1 MRRRARTPALAQDAD
16 ADPQEAEEQ
25 SGVSTIIVL
34 LLAWTFWPEQP
45 VPTAEESFI
54 GPQLQPM
61 KKAEQVEDQYMDAL
75 ERKNRALEEQSD
87 GG

>member
-1 MRRRARTPALAQDAD
+1 MRYL
-16 ADPQEAEEQ
+16 
-25 SGVSTIIVL
+25 IVL
-34 LLAWTFWPEQP
+34 IIIMLAVFKFWPDQP

-54 GPQLQPM
+54 GPQIQTL

-75 ERKNRALEEQSD
+75 ERANEQIDRQAD